1 MPRVSVRERSVRFST
16 EPSLIL
22 AISSPERYSPESR
35 NDRLEFGLAEQVK
48 KLVLVLAYAQVKDWK
63 DKTGKQDI
71 ERQAHFLKV
80 INEKLSEQDI
90 ADLIGS
96 SQPTVH
102 RALNPEGKKKGEK
115 SRGPDD
121 SATSA
126 KEGS

>member
-1 MPRVSVRERSVRFST
+1 MTDSNSE
-16 EPSLIL
+16 
-22 AISSPERYSPESR
+22 
-35 NDRLEFGLAEQVK
+35 LAEQVK

-63 DKTGKQDI
+63 DNTGKQDI

>member
-1 MPRVSVRERSVRFST
+1 MTDSNWEM
-16 EPSLIL
+16 
-22 AISSPERYSPESR
+22 
-35 NDRLEFGLAEQVK
+35 AEQVK
-48 KLVLVLAYAQVKDWK
+48 KLVLVLAYAQIKDWK
-63 DKTGKQDI
+63 DKAGKQDI
-71 ERQAHFLKV
+71 ERQARFLKV
-80 INEKLSEQDI
+80 INEKLSEQEI

-102 RALNPEGKKKGEK
+102 RALNPQGKKKGEK

>member
-1 MPRVSVRERSVRFST
+1 MT
-16 EPSLIL
+16 
-22 AISSPERYSPESR
+22 SSNSE
-35 NDRLEFGLAEQVK
+35 LAEQVK
-48 KLVLVLAYAQVKDWK
+48 KLVLVLAYSQIKDWK

-102 RALNPEGKKKGEK
+102 RALNPEAKKKGEK
-115 SRGPDD
+115 SKGPDD